1 MATGFI
7 DLKRIEELKEQ
18 IGTDTFKTLFNR
30 YINEVEKMIVGLCE
44 TSSKNQD
51 VSYLI
56 NEIHKVSGSSAT
68 FGAMEMQKILNQLE
82 NLCKD
87 GGAPMVSCR
96 LVELKEIWNA
106 SKQSYQGEGLLN
118 A

>member
-1 MATGFI
+1 MAAGLI
-7 DLKRIEELKEQ
+7 DLERIEELKEQ
-18 IGTDTFKTLFNR
+18 IGTDIFKTLFSR

-44 TSSKNQD
+44 TSAKNQD

-68 FGAMEMQKILNQLE
+68 FGAMEMQKILNQFE

-87 GGAPMVSCR
+87 GSALMVICR

-106 SKQSYQGEGLLN
+106 SKQSYQDEGLLN